1 MNGFKRSWSQVNKF
15 LSTLGL
21 ARRAGKLNYGFDMVM
36 AGLDRTHLLLLAEDC
51 APRTCKN
58 VEAAAGEWKIPV
70 HRLPYTKDQLGVS
83 IGTKPVGIIGVA
95 DRGFARSLAQSIE
108 GGK

>member
-1 MNGFKRSWSQVNKF
+1 VNKKV

-21 ARRAGKLNYGFDMVM
+21 ARRAGRLNYGFDMVM
-36 AGLDRTHLLLLAEDC
+36 AGLEKTHLLLLAEDV
-51 APRTCKN
+51 AERTARN
-58 VEAAAGEWKIPV
+58 AEQAAKEWGIPV
-70 HRLPYTKDQLGVS
+70 ERLPVTKDQLGAS

-95 DRGFARSLAQSIE
+95 DRGFAGLLAQSIE

>member
-1 MNGFKRSWSQVNKF
+1 MNKF

-36 AGLDRTHLLLLAEDC
+36 MGLGETHLLLLAEDC

-58 VEAAAGEWKIPV
+58 VEQAAADLQIPV
-70 HRLPYTKDQLGVS
+70 LRLPYTKDQLGAS

-95 DRGFARSLAQSIE
+95 EKGFAKSLAQTIQR
-108 GGK
+108 G

>member
-1 MNGFKRSWSQVNKF
+1 MNHKV

-21 ARRAGKLNYGFDMVM
+21 ARRAGRLNYGFDMVM
-36 AGLDRTHLLLLAEDC
+36 AGLEKTHLLLLAEDC
-51 APRTCKN
+51 SPRTCRN
-58 VEAAAGEWKIPV
+58 LETAAKEWNIPL
-70 HRLPYTKDQLGVS
+70 HRLPYTKDQLGAG

-95 DRGFARSLAQSIE
+95 DKGFAKSLAQSIE

>member
-1 MNGFKRSWSQVNKF
+1 MNKF

-36 AGLDRTHLLLLAEDC
+36 AGLGGTHLLLLAADC
-51 APRTCKN
+51 SPRTCKN
-58 VEAAAGEWKIPV
+58 VEQAAGEFQIPLF
-70 HRLPYTKDQLGVS
+70 RLPQTKEELGAR

-95 DRGFARSLAQSIE
+95 DRGFARSLTQSIE
-108 GGK
+108 GGM

>member
-1 MNGFKRSWSQVNKF
+1 MNKF

-21 ARRAGKLNYGFDMVM
+21 ARRAGRLNYGFDMVM
-36 AGLDRTHLLLLAEDC
+36 GGMEQTHLLLLAEDS
-51 APRTCKN
+51 APRTCRN
-58 VEAAAGEWKIPV
+58 AESAAGEWNIPV
-70 HRLPYTKDQLGVS
+70 LHLPYTKDQLGVS

>member
-1 MNGFKRSWSQVNKF
+1 MNKV

-21 ARRAGKLNYGFDMVM
+21 ARRAGRINYGFDMVT
-36 AGLDRTHLLLLAEDC
+36 AGLEKTYLLLLAEDC
-51 APRTCKN
+51 SLRTRRN
-58 VEAAAGEWKIPV
+58 IEAAAAEWRIPL
-70 HRLPYTKDQLGVS
+70 HTLPFTKDQLGAG

>member
-1 MNGFKRSWSQVNKF
+1 MNKV

-21 ARRAGKLNYGFDMVM
+21 ARRAGRLNYGFDMVM
-36 AGLDRTHLLLLAEDC
+36 AGLGRTHLLLLTEDC
-51 APRTCKN
+51 APRTCRN
-58 VEAAAGEWKIPV
+58 VEAAAKEFKIPV
-70 HRLPYTKDQLGVS
+70 QYLPVTKDQLGAS

-95 DRGFARSLAQSIE
+95 DQGFARSLAQSIE

>member
-1 MNGFKRSWSQVNKF
+1 MDKF

-21 ARRAGKLNYGFDMVM
+21 ARRAGRLNYGFDMVM
-36 AGLDRTHLLLLAEDC
+36 AGLEKTHLLLLAEDC
-51 APRTCKN
+51 SPRTCKN
-58 VEAAAGEWKIPV
+58 LEITAKDWGLPLL
-70 HRLPYTKDQLGVS
+70 RLPYTKDQLGAG

-95 DRGFARSLAQSIE
+95 DGGFAKSLAQSIE

>member
-1 MNGFKRSWSQVNKF
+1 MNKI

-21 ARRAGKLNYGFDMVM
+21 ARRAGRLNYGFDMVM
-36 AGLDRTHLLLLAEDC
+36 AGLSKTYLVLLAEDA
-51 APRTCKN
+51 APRTCRN
-58 VEAAAGEWKIPV
+58 IEAAAAERKIPV
-70 HRLPYTKDQLGVS
+70 RKLPVTKDQLGVS

>member
-1 MNGFKRSWSQVNKF
+1 MNKF

-21 ARRAGKLNYGFDMVM
+21 ARRAGRLTYGFDMV
-36 AGLDRTHLLLLAEDC
+36 LSQLQKTHLILLAED
-51 APRTCKN
+51 ASERTKRN
-58 VEAAAGEWKIPV
+58 IRDAAEEWGISV
-70 HRLPYTKDQLGVS
+70 MNIPYTKESLGVS

-95 DRGFARSLAQSIE
+95 DRGFAANLTKSIE

>member
-1 MNGFKRSWSQVNKF
+1 MNKF

-36 AGLDRTHLLLLAEDC
+36 AGLGNTALLLLAEDC

-58 VEAAAGEWKIPV
+58 VQQAAEEWEIPLY
-70 HRLPYTKDQLGVS
+70 RLPYTKDQLGAS

-95 DRGFARSLAQSIE
+95 ERGFARSLAQSIE

>member
-1 MNGFKRSWSQVNKF
+1 MNKF

-21 ARRAGKLNYGFDMVM
+21 ARRAGRLTYGFDMV
-36 AGLDRTHLLLLAEDC
+36 LSELHKTHLILLAEDT
-51 APRTCKN
+51 AERTQRN
-58 VEAAAGEWKIPV
+58 IREAAEECGIPV
-70 HRLPYTKDQLGVS
+70 MNIPYTKESLGVS

-95 DRGFARSLAQSIE
+95 DGGFSASLTKSIE

>member
-1 MNGFKRSWSQVNKF
+1 MNKI

-21 ARRAGKLNYGFDMVM
+21 ARRAGRLNYGFDMVM
-36 AGLDRTHLLLLAEDC
+36 AGLDKTHLLLLAEDV
-51 APRTCKN
+51 APRTCRN
-58 VEAAAGEWKIPV
+58 IEAAAGEWNIPV
-70 HRLPYTKDQLGVS
+70 HKLPVTKDQLGVS

-95 DRGFARSLAQSIE
+95 DRGFARSLTQSIE

>member
-1 MNGFKRSWSQVNKF
+1 MNKF

-36 AGLDRTHLLLLAEDC
+36 AGLGKTYLMLLAADV

-58 VEAAAGEWKIPV
+58 AEAAAGDFEIPV
-70 HRLPYTKDQLGVS
+70 VRLAESKEQLGAA

-95 DRGFARSLAQSIE
+95 DRGFAASLLKAFE

>member
-1 MNGFKRSWSQVNKF
+1 MNKF

-36 AGLDRTHLLLLAEDC
+36 MGLGDTHLLLLAEDC

-58 VEAAAGEWKIPV
+58 VEQAAADLQIPV
-70 HRLPYTKDQLGVS
+70 LRLTYTKDQLGVS

-95 DRGFARSLAQSIE
+95 EKGFAKSLAQTIQR
-108 GGK
+108 G

>member
-1 MNGFKRSWSQVNKF
+1 MNDKF

-36 AGLDRTHLLLLAEDC
+36 MGLGETHLLLLAADC
-51 APRTCKN
+51 SPRTDKN
-58 VEAAAGEWKIPV
+58 VEAAAKEWNIPLC
-70 HRLPYTKDQLGVS
+70 RLPFTKDQLGAS

-95 DRGFARSLAQSIE
+95 EKGFAKSLAQSIE

>member
-1 MNGFKRSWSQVNKF
+1 MNNKL

-21 ARRAGKLNYGFDMVM
+21 ARRAGRLTYGFDMVM
-36 AGLDRTHLLLLAEDC
+36 AGLAKTHLLFLAEDC
-51 APRTCKN
+51 AERTCRN
-58 VEAAAGEWKIPV
+58 MEAAAKEYDLPL
-70 HRLPYTKDQLGVS
+70 HRLPYTKDQLGAA

-95 DRGFARSLAQSIE
+95 DAGFARSLAQCIE

>member
-1 MNGFKRSWSQVNKF
+1 MDKF

-21 ARRAGKLNYGFDMVM
+21 ARRAGKLFYGFDMVM
-36 AGLDRTHLLLLAEDC
+36 AGLEQTSLLLLAEDC
-51 APRTCKN
+51 SPRTCKN
-58 VEAAAGEWKIPV
+58 LEYAAKEWELPLL
-70 HRLPYTKDQLGVS
+70 RLSYTKHQLGAS
-83 IGTKPVGIIGVA
+83 IGTKPVGIIAVA

>member
-1 MNGFKRSWSQVNKF
+1 MQNKV

-21 ARRAGKLNYGFDMVM
+21 ARRAARLNYGFDMVM
-36 AGLDRTHLLLLAEDC
+36 AGLHKTHLLLLAEDC
-51 APRTCKN
+51 AERTCRN
-58 VEAAAGEWKIPV
+58 VEAAARDFEIPLV
-70 HRLPYTKDQLGVS
+70 RLPYTKESLGAA

-95 DRGFARSLAQSIE
+95 DQGFAKSLVKLIE

>member
-1 MNGFKRSWSQVNKF
+1 MNKF

-21 ARRAGKLNYGFDMVM
+21 ARRAGKLTYGFDMV
-36 AGLDRTHLLLLAEDC
+36 LSNLPKTHLILLAEDC
-51 APRTCKN
+51 AERTRRN
-58 VEAAAGEWKIPV
+58 IREAAEEFGLPMLDI
-70 HRLPYTKDQLGVS
+70 PYTKESLGMS

-95 DRGFARSLAQSIE
+95 DRGFAANLTKSIE

>member
-1 MNGFKRSWSQVNKF
+1 MNNKV

-21 ARRAGKLNYGFDMVM
+21 ARRAGRLNYGFDMVM
-36 AGLDRTHLLLLAEDC
+36 AGLDKTHLLILAEDV
-51 APRTCKN
+51 APRTCRN
-58 VEAAAGEWKIPV
+58 AEQAAKEFGIPLKS
-70 HRLPYTKDQLGVS
+70 LPVTKDQLGAG

-95 DRGFARSLAQSIE
+95 DRGFATLLAQSIE